1 MHSSRALIVLT
12 LSYPF
17 NSTGDRNM
25 PMEGFEKTEY
35 EGFGFSLS
43 GR

>member
-1 MHSSRALIVLT
+1 MHSSWALVVLT
-12 LSYPF
+12 LSCPF
-17 NSTGDRNM
+17 NSTVEENM